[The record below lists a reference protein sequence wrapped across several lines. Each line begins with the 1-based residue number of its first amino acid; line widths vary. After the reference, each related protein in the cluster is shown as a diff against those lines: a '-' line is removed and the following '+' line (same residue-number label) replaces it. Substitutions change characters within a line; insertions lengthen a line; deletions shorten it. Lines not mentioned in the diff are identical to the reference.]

1 MTLKEA
7 IRVIRETI
15 PIDKTIIIMI
25 GIIEEIVTV
34 MDTEIETE
42 ILIEGII
49 NRYKLRIYSC
59 LEFMKGNLYKII

>member
-15 PIDKTIIIMI
+15 PIGKTIIIMI
-25 GIIEEIVTV
+25 GIIEEIVMEMVT
-34 MDTEIETE
+34 DTEIETE
-42 ILIEGII
+42 VLIEGII

-59 LEFMKGNLYKII
+59 